1 MSYVYEQQGLSIY
14 IAIQKPI
21 EKGMYTIVICFVSC
35 LYSRNMFAKCR
46 VICITKNILF
56 LKITNTLK
64 VLFISALRDRRYFL
78 VPMFS
83 LNNGNTFN
91 AVQTCHILTD
101 TRKYLPLSQR
111 MSFSYL
117 FVHKY
122 RIDRKYQNRKQLWSS
137 NVKMYLIIVLLNM
150 YTMKVSL
157 KRFIILQP
165 SYHAIKTIH

>member
-35 LYSRNMFAKCR
+35 LYSRN
-46 VICITKNILF
+46 ITKNILF

-78 VPMFS
+78 VPMCL

-137 NVKMYLIIVLLNM
+137 NVKTYLIIVLLYM
-150 YTMKVSL
+150 YTLKVSL
-157 KRFIILQP
+157 NRFIILQ
-165 SYHAIKTIH
+165 SKYHAYKTKK